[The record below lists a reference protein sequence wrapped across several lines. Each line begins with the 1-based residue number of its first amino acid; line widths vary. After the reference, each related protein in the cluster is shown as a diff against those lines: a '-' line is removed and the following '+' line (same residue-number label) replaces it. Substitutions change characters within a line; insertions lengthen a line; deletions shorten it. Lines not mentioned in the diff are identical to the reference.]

1 MSIVATIAG
10 LALTVLAYSANYADP
25 SHWTSFYTV
34 LVPSETSA
42 GNWNMLVRVL
52 APILLLT
59 GAWYLG
65 EQIWARYKFNEMISA
80 EKKSEFSKNIPKLE
94 ETARK
99 LPKRYEEE
107 LKEKQSAFVSR
118 R

>member
-10 LALTVLAYSANYADP
+10 LALTVLAYTADYGAAN
-25 SHWTSFYTV
+25 WTDFYEGI
-34 LVPSETSA
+34 VPGQTDA

-80 EKKSEFSKNIPKLE
+80 EKKSEFTKNIPKLE

>member
-1 MSIVATIAG
+1 MSTVATIVG
-10 LALTVLAYSANYADP
+10 LALTVLAYTADYGAAN
-25 SHWTSFYTV
+25 WTDFYEGI
-34 LVPSETSA
+34 VPGQTDA

-52 APILLLT
+52 APIALLT

-65 EQIWARYKFNEMISA
+65 EQLWARYKFNEMMST
-80 EKKSEFSKNIPKLE
+80 EKKSEFSKNVPALE
-94 ETARK
+94 KAARK
-99 LPKRYEEE
+99 LPKRFEEE